1 MRMRALIKLTVALCL
16 IATTASTAFA
26 GDAQQLR
33 ERKPMSALAAA
44 GLNIFYF
51 PVRFA
56 FTVVGAE
63 IAGVTGFLTAGNT
76 EAAGDV
82 ASLFDGSQVIT
93 PDIVDGT
100 EPLRFGP
107 PRFP

>member
-1 MRMRALIKLTVALCL
+1 MRNLTKLGLAVCL
-16 IATTASTAFA
+16 VVTTTSAAFA
-26 GDAQQLR
+26 AEANPIR

-56 FTVVGAE
+56 FTIVGAE
-63 IAGVTGFLTAGNT
+63 IAGLTGFLTAGST

-82 ASLFDGSQVIT
+82 ASLFDGTQVIT
-93 PDIVDGT
+93 PEIVDGT

-107 PRFP
+107 PQFP